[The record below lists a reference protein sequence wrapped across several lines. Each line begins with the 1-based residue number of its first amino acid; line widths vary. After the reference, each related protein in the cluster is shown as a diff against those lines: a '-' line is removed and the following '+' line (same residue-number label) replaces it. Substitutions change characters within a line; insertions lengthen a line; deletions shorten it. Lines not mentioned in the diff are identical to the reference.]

1 MKSIFPVL
9 AGVSMTL
16 LSGCFSHREAP
27 VRPVTARSMEEAAAR
42 REEVQ
47 RLILNGSA
55 LQAIPAE
62 LASMPRLETLYLR
75 DATIADFSGLA
86 SIPGLVEL
94 DLSGIK
100 LAKIPEELE
109 ALPHLARLYLTGC
122 GLTEFPKPVSEAK
135 ELVYLNLDR
144 NRIQAL
150 PDQLP
155 SGLRWLRLNGNGL
168 TSVPETIG
176 KLRDLRRIY
185 LNDNAIASLPASF
198 ASLEVLEDV
207 ALANNRLESFPE
219 VLVGLPSL
227 RNLDLRGNAN
237 IVALPANIGEMKA
250 LRTLTLAGCR
260 IPKEER
266 DRIRQA
272 LPECDI
278 NF

>member
-1 MKSIFPVL
+1 MKSFFHIFT
-9 AGVSMTL
+9 GVSLAL

-27 VRPVTARSMEEAAAR
+27 VRPVTARSVEEAVER
-42 REEVQ
+42 REDVQ

-62 LASMPRLETLYLR
+62 LASMPRLDTLYLR
-75 DATIADFSGLA
+75 DASIADFSGLA
-86 SIPGLVEL
+86 SIAGLVEL

-100 LAKIPEELE
+100 LSKIPEEIE
-109 ALPHLARLYLTGC
+109 ALSHLARLYLSGC
-122 GLTEFPKPVSEAK
+122 GLTEIPNTVSEAK

-144 NRIQAL
+144 NRIQSL
-150 PDQLP
+150 PEQLP
-155 SGLRWLRLNGNGL
+155 LGLRWLRLNGNGL

-176 KLRDLRRIY
+176 KLGDLRRIY
-185 LNDNAIASLPASF
+185 LNDNALASLPASF
-198 ASLEVLEDV
+198 ALLEALEDV
-207 ALANNRLESFPE
+207 ALANNRLEAFPE

-227 RNLDLRGNAN
+227 RNLDLRGNPG
-237 IVALPANIGEMKA
+237 ITSLPANIGDMKA

-266 DRIRQA
+266 NRIRQA
-272 LPECDI
+272 LPECVI

>member
-1 MKSIFPVL
+1 MKSFFPVL
-9 AGVSMTL
+9 TGVSVAL
-16 LSGCFSHREAP
+16 LTGCFSHREAP
-27 VRPVTARSMEEAAAR
+27 ARPVTARSVEEASAQ
-42 REEVQ
+42 RENVQ

-75 DATIADFSGLA
+75 DSSIADFSGLA
-86 SIPGLVEL
+86 SLSGLVEL

-109 ALPHLARLYLTGC
+109 ALPHLAKLYLSGC
-122 GLTEFPKPVSEAK
+122 GLTEFPASVSEAK
-135 ELVYLNLDR
+135 ELVYINLDR
-144 NRIQAL
+144 NRIQTL
-150 PDQLP
+150 PEQLP

-185 LNDNAIASLPASF
+185 LNDNALASLPASF
-198 ASLEVLEDV
+198 ASLEVLEDI
-207 ALANNRLESFPE
+207 ALANNRLEAFPE
-219 VLVGLPSL
+219 MLVGLPSL

-237 IVALPANIGEMKA
+237 ITALPANIGDMKT
-250 LRTLTLAGCR
+250 LKTLTLAGCR

-266 DRIRQA
+266 DRIRKA
-272 LPECDI
+272 LPECVI

>member
-1 MKSIFPVL
+1 MKSFFPVL
-9 AGVSMTL
+9 TGVSLAL

-27 VRPVTARSMEEAAAR
+27 ARPVTARSLEEAAAQ
-42 REEVQ
+42 RENVQ
-47 RLILNGSA
+47 RLILNGST

-75 DATIADFSGLA
+75 DSAISDFAALA

-94 DLSGIK
+94 DLSGVK
-100 LAKIPEELE
+100 LTKTPDELE

-122 GLTEFPKPVSEAK
+122 GLTEFPASVLGAR

-150 PDQLP
+150 TNDLP
-155 SGLRWLRLNGNGL
+155 ASLRWLRLNGNGL
-168 TSVPETIG
+168 SAIPESIG
-176 KLRDLRRIY
+176 QLKDLRRIY
-185 LNDNAIASLPASF
+185 LNDNAIASLPSAF
-198 ASLEVLEDV
+198 ASLEALEDV
-207 ALANNRLESFPE
+207 ALANNRLEAFPE

-237 IVALPANIGEMKA
+237 ITALPANVGDMKA

-266 DRIRQA
+266 DRIRQS
-272 LPECDI
+272 LPDCVI